1 MEGAMK
7 IKRFL
12 KRSIFFIFAIS
23 VLSATMARGATFC
36 VSDEAELQSALTT
49 AAGNGEDDAIQIVQ
63 GTYEGNFV
71 YASLEARNLTVKGGY
86 TADCSTREVDPAN
99 TILDGMGL
107 DTVLALAS
115 EDKANF
121 SVEGLTLQNGS
132 AGTALHGGGLYA
144 KTQGDV
150 NLDSN
155 SFTGNRAESS
165 GGGAYVD
172 TGSYGH
178 VTLTDNAFTENRC
191 DANGGGAYVDAGSY
205 GDVTLTNNTL
215 TENSAEN
222 SGGGAYVYGDYYGD
236 VTLTN
241 NTLTR
246 NTADSSGGGA
256 YVRGSHGDVILINNT
271 LTGNSAENSGGG
283 AYVYGDDSDV
293 TLTSNT
299 FAGNTADRYH
309 GGGAYVYGNSG
320 NVTLINNTLTG
331 NSAEEDGGGAYLTLN
346 NNNYTCVVY
355 NNIIWN
361 NDASEGAD
369 LYVVNRG
376 SNPFIPVPVKLFNN
390 DLDQSANGTYIAVPF
405 TIDSSNLNNIDPLF
419 VGSGDLH
426 LTAESSCINTGSNDA
441 QDLPNTDRDGNPR
454 IVDEAVDMGAY
465 EYQGTVAPTANF
477 TAHPMS
483 GPVPLTVNFTDQS
496 TGSITSW
503 EWAFGDDNAT
513 STEQNPSHIYNDPGT
528 YTVALTVTGP
538 GGSDT
543 ETKIDYI
550 TVYAAV
556 GSLTVILKPQNAI
569 DAGARWQ
576 VDGGAWQDSG
586 ATVSGLTVGQHS
598 LRFKD
603 IDGWIP
609 PRMKTVTV
617 VPGQIPEILAVY
629 SQETGRLPDGGQTQ
643 SYTGTFGEDSD
654 YLINPPSFT
663 KLDGNGNDLPDS
675 VISWVMIRDNV
686 TGLIWEVKT
695 DDGSIHDKD
704 NTYTWYDSNPETN
717 GGDPGTPGDGTDTE
731 DFINAL
737 NAANFGGFSDWRL
750 PTIKELASVVNLG
763 RSDPAIDTNYFPK
776 TLSSSYWSSTT
787 YVGAS
792 SNAWEMKFYS
802 GRKYPYSKPNRY
814 FVRAVR
820 GGQTV
825 SLDHLVINGEGTV
838 TDTSTGLMWQ
848 HTTASIM
855 TWETAFSYCEGLS
868 LAGYDG
874 WRLPNRTELRS
885 IVEYEKSNPA
895 IDADIFP
902 DTVSSSYW
910 SSTTYAGNSSTA
922 WHMYFLYGSSSNG
935 CKSSSYYYVRA
946 VRGGQNRISGH
957 LVILIPAQGSRWD
970 IGSSIPITWQPQD
983 IPGNVEISI
992 SRQGGKEGSFETIA
1006 ESTENDGIYDWPVT
1020 GPVSC
1025 NCVLKIEPLDDPT
1038 KATTQS
1044 LFTIA
1049 STIQPTATISGV
1061 PNSPTNQTDA
1071 TLTVGG
1077 DSIISYKYKLDDGEY
1092 ANETLVTNQIVL
1104 TDLTVGDHMVY
1115 VLGRDAAGD
1124 WQIEATTATW
1134 TVRTQAPTAIISGT
1148 PSNPTNHT
1156 SASLTIGGEGVTHY
1170 KYKLDDGAYGS
1181 ETSVADPIILAGLTD
1196 GNHTVYVIGRDEAG
1210 NWQSETNPT
1219 TASWS
1224 VDTAAPTI
1232 TGLSDDLVPTQ
1243 SKTWTWDADETATF
1257 RFAIN
1262 QDETWTPSGEF
1273 GITKTATKSGA
1284 DGIWY
1289 LHVQAKDTAGNAS
1302 QVTVYATL
1310 DNTPPAC
1317 TITGLPSSPT
1327 HQTGVTLTV
1336 EGIGVTHYRYKLDD
1350 GTYSGEMEVHI
1361 PMTLSG
1367 LSDGTHT
1374 IYVLGR
1380 DLAGNWQAEP
1390 TTASLTVDTEA
1401 PVITGLS
1408 DDPTPTQS
1416 KTWTWDADETAVFR
1430 YSIDQ
1435 NQTWAP
1441 SGNFSDTKTATM
1453 SGVHGTWYIHV
1464 QAKDLAGN
1472 ESSVTTVSA
1481 ALINQPIA
1489 TTESAGPV
1497 SATSATLNGMVNA
1510 NGESTMV
1517 TFEYG
1522 TDTNYGN
1529 TVSATQGQ
1537 ITGTTDQAVSADLNA
1552 LTLETVYHFRV
1563 RATNSAGT
1571 TYGDDKTFSTGPLE
1585 AAINIGSVSGR
1596 KGGEVSVPITI
1607 TNMAG
1612 TNISAISLDIDYDSQ
1627 IFNYAKAVIG
1637 PAGEAA
1643 GKRLETNSISPGL
1656 FRVSVFSA
1664 LNNAPIGSGVVA
1676 YLILEINEE
1685 APLGTTE
1692 LLNTPSASD
1701 SDGYV
1706 VLVSGANGSVNVTD
1720 YDAGDCNGDEM
1731 VSIAEVQSA
1740 INMFI
1745 EINPIEECVD
1755 VNANGRVSIGELQK
1769 VVNNHL
1775 DIGRI
1780 MAVEVLYME
1789 SQTERRAFGAQ
1800 MVESEVILSSLD
1812 IGEATG
1818 VPGETVT
1825 VPLIFTNE
1833 SLDDISALSTDL
1845 IYDPNI
1851 LSNPSVDMNPSGTN
1865 PNNEVLFNEV
1875 SSGVFRVSVISIAD
1889 NNIIEDGMVA
1899 YVTFEINPDAS
1910 WEDAVLENYP
1920 SASDPSGYEM
1930 DIDGR
1935 NGIIEISALDQ
1946 TVHPTPIAW

>member
-1 MEGAMK
+1 MEGAMERK
-7 IKRFL
+7 KVFL
-12 KRSIFFIFAIS
+12 KKSVFYVFLLSS
-23 VLSATMARGATFC
+23 VLLATMARGATFC
-36 VSDEAELQSALTT
+36 VSDETELQSALTT
-49 AAGNGEDDAIQIVQ
+49 AGGNGEDDAIQIVQ

-86 TADCSTREVDPAN
+86 TAGCSTREADQAN
-99 TILDGMGL
+99 TILDGGGV
-107 DTVLALAS
+107 DNVLALVISGAA
-115 EDKANF
+115 ANF
-121 SVEGLTLQNGS
+121 SVEGLTLRNGS
-132 AGTALHGGGLYA
+132 ASTANYGGGLY
-144 KTQGDV
+144 TQ
-150 NLDSN
+150 
-155 SFTGNRAESS
+155 T
-165 GGGAYVD
+165 
-172 TGSYGH
+172 TGH
-178 VTLTDNAFTENRC
+178 VTLTDNTFSGNTATSV
-191 DANGGGAYVDAGSY
+191 DGGGGGAYVTGT
-205 GDVTLTNNTL
+205 GTLTN
-215 TENSAEN
+215 
-222 SGGGAYVYGDYYGD
+222 
-236 VTLTN
+236 
-241 NTLTR
+241 
-246 NTADSSGGGA
+246 
-256 YVRGSHGDVILINNT
+256 
-271 LTGNSAENSGGG
+271 
-283 AYVYGDDSDV
+283 
-293 TLTSNT
+293 NT
-299 FAGNTADRYH
+299 FAGNTASIAAGAYVRNTGTLTNNTFIGNTARWSSGGAYVEGTATLTNNTFTGNTARDDIGGGVRVNSTGTLTNNTFTGNTAGRN
-309 GGGAYVYGNSG
+309 GGGAYVGTGTSTLTDNTFSG
-320 NVTLINNTLTG
+320 NTGDYGGGIAVWGAMGIHMTNNTISE
-331 NSAEEDGGGAYLTLN
+331 NIASSRGGGIWVKFTTNSSTREL
-346 NNNYTCVVY
+346 Y

-361 NDASEGAD
+361 NTAPVAAD
-369 LYVVNRG
+369 LYIDNTT
-376 SNPFIPVPVKLFNN
+376 NPFFPADIFNN
-390 DLDQSANGTYIAVPF
+390 DFDQSASGTHIVIPF
-405 TIDSSNLNNIDPLF
+405 TIDPSNLNNIDPLF
-419 VGSGDLH
+419 VGSDNYH
-426 LTAESSCINTGSNDA
+426 LTASSPCINKGLNGAPSIST
-441 QDLPNTDRDGNPR
+441 TDKDGNPR
-454 IVDEAVDMGAY
+454 ITGGTVDMGAY
-465 EYQGTVAPTANF
+465 EYQGTVAPTASF
-477 TAHPMS
+477 SGHPIS
-483 GPVPLTVNFTDQS
+483 GAAPLTVNFTDQS
-496 TGSITSW
+496 TGTITSW
-503 EWAFGDDNAT
+503 EWSFGEDNAT
-513 STEQNPSHIYNDPGT
+513 GTGQNATHVYVNPGT
-528 YTVALTVTGP
+528 YTVSLTVTGP
-538 GGSDT
+538 AGSAT
-543 ETKIDYI
+543 ETKTDYI
-550 TVYAAV
+550 TVHAAA
-556 GSLTVILKPQNAI
+556 GSLIVTLNPQTAI
-569 DAGARWQ
+569 DAGAKWH
-576 VDGGAWQDSG
+576 VDGGVWQESG
-586 ATVSGLTVGQHS
+586 AMVSGLLAGDQTVY
-598 LRFKD
+598 FKD

-609 PRMKTVTV
+609 PRMKIVTV
-617 VPGQIPEILAVY
+617 VPGQTTEMLAVF
-629 SQETGRLPDGGQTQ
+629 SQETGRLPDTGQTKCYDNSEEITCPQ
-643 SYTGTFGEDSD
+643 PGESFYGQDASF
-654 YLINPPSFT
+654 LINPPSYT
-663 KLDGNGNDLPDS
+663 KLDEKGNDLPDS
-675 VISWVMIRDNV
+675 ATSWVMVRDNV

-704 NTYTWYDSNPETN
+704 TWYTWQDAQ
-717 GGDPGTPGDGTDTE
+717 DV
-731 DFINAL
+731 FIAEL
-737 NAANFGGFSDWRL
+737 NSLSFGAHSDWRV
-750 PTIKELASVVNLG
+750 PTIKELASIVNLG
-763 RSDPAIDTNYFPK
+763 THGPAINTDYFPM
-776 TLSSSYWSSTT
+776 TMSSYYWSSTT
-787 YVGAS
+787 DAYRAS
-792 SNAWEMKFYS
+792 LAWDIQFS
-802 GRKYPYSKPNRY
+802 GGNEGRNGKSTHRCY
-814 FVRAVR
+814 VRAVR
-820 GGQTV
+820 SGQTG
-825 SLDHLVINGEGTV
+825 SLHHLVVNGDGTV
-838 TDTSTGLMWQ
+838 TDTTTGIMWQ
-848 HTTASIM
+848 QVTDGIKYWWDAT
-855 TWETAFSYCEGLS
+855 FSHCEALS
-868 LAGYDG
+868 LAGYDD
-874 WRLPNRTELRS
+874 WRLPNQRELHS
-885 IVEYEKSNPA
+885 IAEHETFNPS
-895 IDADIFP
+895 INTDIFP
-902 DTVSSSYW
+902 DTGSTNYW
-910 SSTTYAGNSSTA
+910 SSTSVPSHLAHIAWFVDFYYGNRGWSD
-922 WHMYFLYGSSSNG
+922 
-935 CKSSSYYYVRA
+935 KSHSSYART
-946 VRGGQNRISGH
+946 VRGGQNRLLGH
-957 LVILIPAQGSRWD
+957 LVVLAPAQGSRWD
-970 IGSSIPITWQPQD
+970 TGSSICITWETQD
-983 IPGNVEISI
+983 IPGNVKISI
-992 SRQGGKEGSFETIA
+992 SRQGGKEGTFETIA
-1006 ESTENDGIYDWPVT
+1006 ESTENDGIYHWTVS

-1025 NCVLKIEPLDDPT
+1025 NCVLKIEPLDDPS

-1049 STIQPTATISGV
+1049 STTPPTATISGI
-1061 PNSPTNQTDA
+1061 PDSSTNQTDA

-1077 DSIISYKYKLDDGEY
+1077 ESIISYKYKLDDGEY
-1092 ANETLVTNQIVL
+1092 ANETLVTNQIAL
-1104 TDLTVGDHMVY
+1104 TDLADGSHTVY

-1124 WQIEATTATW
+1124 WQTEATTATW
-1134 TVRTQAPTAIISGT
+1134 TVGTQAPTAVISGT
-1148 PSNPTNHT
+1148 PSSPTNQT
-1156 SASLTIGGEGVTHY
+1156 GATLTISGEDVTHY
-1170 KYKLDDGAYGS
+1170 KYKLEDGSYGG
-1181 ETSVADPIILAGLTD
+1181 ETAVATPISLTELAEGS
-1196 GNHTVYVIGRDEAG
+1196 HTVYVIGRDEAG

-1224 VDTAAPTI
+1224 VDRAAPTI
-1232 TGLSDDLVPTQ
+1232 TGLSDDLVPTK

-1257 RFAIN
+1257 RFAVDQN
-1262 QDETWTPSGEF
+1262 ETWTPSGEF
-1273 GITKTATKSGA
+1273 GSTKTVTKSGA

-1745 EINPIEECVD
+1745 EISDIEECVD
-1755 VNANGRVSIGELQK
+1755 VNADGRVSIGELQK

-1780 MAVEVLYME
+1780 MAAEAMYVE
-1789 SQTERRAFGAQ
+1789 SQTDRRAFGAQ
-1800 MVESEVILSSLD
+1800 MAASEVILPSLG
-1812 IGEATG
+1812 IGEVSG
-1818 VPGETVT
+1818 IPGKTVM
-1825 VPLIFTNE
+1825 VPLIFANE

-1845 IYDPNI
+1845 IYDPDI
-1851 LSNPSVDMNPSGTN
+1851 LSNPSVDTGPSGTN
-1865 PNNEVLFNEV
+1865 PNNELLFNEV
-1875 SSGVFRVSVISIAD
+1875 SPSLIRVSVISVAD
-1889 NNIIEDGMVA
+1889 NNIIQDGVVV
-1899 YVTFEINPDAS
+1899 YVTFEINPEAS
-1910 WEDAVLENYP
+1910 WEDAVLENYA
-1920 SASDPSGYEM
+1920 SASDPSGHEM
-1930 DIDGR
+1930 DIDGK
-1935 NGIIEISALDQ
+1935 NGIIEISADN
-1946 TVHPTPIAW
+1946 